1 MFPCCVNI
9 PINGMDALDPTHE
22 SEKIKEVREDEET
35 NPSYRQLRGM
45 LAAMSTHDNPE
56 TEDEQE
62 NSLSPQDEDTLEK
75 AAA

>member
-1 MFPCCVNI
+1 
-9 PINGMDALDPTHE
+9 
-22 SEKIKEVREDEET
+22 
-35 NPSYRQLRGM
+35 M